1 MGKYQLLA
9 ETPEPDDLGALIEAL
24 QSLAYL
30 ATYEGLPLTAHL
42 IGVAIESIH
51 LGLGSDFTQPERSS

>member
-1 MGKYQLLA
+1 VNVHQLLA
-9 ETPEPDDLGALIEAL
+9 EQPEPDDLGALIEAL

-42 IGVAIESIH
+42 IGVAIESIQ
-51 LGLGSDFTQPERSS
+51 LGIGSDFSPVQGS